1 MVSKKACMAD
11 ESNHPVAPPD
21 MSRALAE
28 LPAAMEQFCGL
39 LVHGDDLNV
48 HSIGRWS
55 ASDVAAHVA
64 TTLEL
69 NVELACGQGS
79 PVDSLDA
86 VPAWSQAALE
96 SVVDR
101 TPQALVERIRA
112 AVRQLTTAV
121 DSRDAGSRIPWHT
134 GLLVPI
140 STVPALMVGEAMIH
154 GYDIARTLGRQ
165 WSIPTGWAETTLR
178 GMLQGIPLY
187 YLPERAAALRAQIEI
202 RLRGTQTRALFSVA
216 NGELR
221 IVETGGAR
229 ADAHISGEPT
239 ALLLFLYGRTGS
251 LRPAVTGRVF
261 VWGRKPLV
269 ALRFPGLFRKP

>member
-1 MVSKKACMAD
+1 MASKKACIAD
-11 ESNHPVAPPD
+11 KTNHPVAPPD
-21 MSRALAE
+21 TLRALAE

-39 LVHGDDLNV
+39 LVNRDGLDG
-48 HSIGRWS
+48 HSIGQWS
-55 ASDVAAHVA
+55 VSDVAAHVA

-69 NVELACGQGS
+69 NVGLACGLGS

-101 TPQALVERIRA
+101 TPQALVERIRT
-112 AVRQLTTAV
+112 AVRELITAV
-121 DSRDAGSRIPWHT
+121 ESRDPDARIPWHT

-140 STVPALMVGEAMIH
+140 STVPALMLGEAMIH
-154 GYDIARTLGRQ
+154 GYDIARTLGRR
-165 WSIPTGWAETTLR
+165 WSIPTPWAETTLR
-178 GMLQGIPLY
+178 GVLQGIPLY
-187 YLPERAAALRAQIEI
+187 FLAERAGALRAQIEV

-216 NGELR
+216 DGELQLAQP
-221 IVETGGAR
+221 GCAR

-239 ALLLFLYGRTGS
+239 ALLLFLYGRTGA
-251 LRPAVTGRVF
+251 LRPALAGRVV